1 MLQVLPV
8 VLALTAG
15 QSLPPWMTGQTQP
28 ADLSITLVT
37 FSPGDSLVE
46 WWGHTSF
53 VVEDR
58 RLNHAR
64 LYNFGMFG
72 PKEGDTVG
80 FVKDFAK
87 GRLIFWVADDSAQ
100 GTFSFYKNQLKR
112 DVRLQELDLEPDEA
126 MAVAKSLGTNV
137 LPENRMYRYHHYND
151 NCSTRPRDIIDAAIG
166 GQLKAATSGTSR
178 MTLRQHTLRYSMVN
192 PPMSLVLDYL
202 QADSLDKPI
211 TGLQD
216 AYLPDEL
223 EAQLQALQVKR
234 ADGTTRPLVKTQRNW
249 FKSDRTPPPATA
261 PNWILYELL
270 VGLFLAGIAHGLGHW
285 GRDGKK
291 LPRVLLGLYTS
302 LIGLVLGI
310 LGLAL
315 GFLMTATDHDVTF
328 GNENIF
334 QANPLTFALFPL
346 GLMLMWGAK
355 RAVKWNRAVW
365 TVLAAISVL
374 GVLIKVLPSA
384 DQANGNIL
392 AILVPLNVGFAA
404 LWWLEARHKAAKPV
418 SVPLAK
424 AA

>member
-1 MLQVLPV
+1 
-8 VLALTAG
+8 
-15 QSLPPWMTGQTQP
+15 MTGQTQP
-28 ADLSITLVT
+28 ADLAITLVT

-53 VVEDR
+53 VVEDK

-166 GQLKAATSGTSR
+166 GQLKAATSGPSR

-223 EAQLQALQVKR
+223 EMQVQALQVKR
-234 ADGTTRPLVKTQRNW
+234 ADGTTRPLVKTQRTW
-249 FKSDRTPPPATA
+249 FKSDRPPPPATA
-261 PNWILYELL
+261 PNWIFYELL
-270 VGLFLAGIAHGLGHW
+270 VGLFLAGLAHGLGHW

-334 QANPLTFALFPL
+334 QANLLTFALFPL
-346 GLMLMWGAK
+346 GLMLTWGAK
-355 RAVKWNRAVW
+355 RAAKWNRAVW
-365 TVLAAISVL
+365 TALAAISVL

-392 AILVPLNVGFAA
+392 AILVPLNVGFAM
-404 LWWLEARHKAAKPV
+404 LWWLDAKYQRTR
-418 SVPLAK
+418 
-424 AA
+424 

>member
-1 MLQVLPV
+1 MLHVLSLLV
-8 VLALTAG
+8 ATTAA
-15 QSLPPWMTGQTQP
+15 QSLPPWMTGESQP
-28 ADLSITLVT
+28 ADIAITLVT

-53 VVEDR
+53 VVEDK

-72 PKEGDTVG
+72 PKEGDTAG

-87 GRLIFWVADDSAQ
+87 GRLIFWVADDGVE
-100 GTFSFYKNQLKR
+100 GTFGFYKKYLNR
-112 DVRLQELDLEPDEA
+112 DVRLQELDLLPDEA
-126 MAVAKSLGTNV
+126 MSIAKALGTHV

-166 GQLKAATSGTSR
+166 GQLKAATAGLSR

-192 PPMSLVLDYL
+192 PPMSLLLDYL

-211 TGLQD
+211 SMQKD

-223 EAQLQALQVKR
+223 ELQLQSLQVKR
-234 ADGTTRPLVKTQRNW
+234 ADGSVRPLVKKQWNW
-249 FKSDRTPPPATA
+249 FQSNRQRPPAVA
-261 PNWILYELL
+261 PNWIPYELV
-270 VGLFLAGIAHGLGHW
+270 VGALLGGLAVLLGTW
-285 GRDGKK
+285 ARTGKK
-291 LPRVLLGLYTS
+291 LPRVLLGLYTT
-302 LIGLVLGI
+302 LIGFVLGV

-315 GFLMTATDHDVTF
+315 GFLMTFTDHDVTF

-346 GLMLMWGAK
+346 GLMLMWGAR
-355 RAVKWNRAVW
+355 RAAKWNRVLW
-365 TVLAAISVL
+365 TMLAASSVL

-384 DQANGNIL
+384 DQSNGNIL

-404 LWWLEARHKAAKPV
+404 MWWLEAKYQRNVTQRA
-418 SVPLAK
+418 
-424 AA
+424 